1 MSERLKQQEEIKQR
15 AFAEANR
22 YMDNAK
28 DTLKKAR
35 KEDNYYEDKKYV
47 RTACGTAWHAVLIAL
62 DTFLLLKGAPS
73 LPKKKRKSI
82 EYYLMHVAEHDR
94 KLLKDLNSVYN
105 ILHLLGYYDGE
116 QNARVIAEGFDLACR
131 IIDRIRPDNPIP
143 WSELAKPS
151 PFSRLSSF
159 LLSFLG

>member
-1 MSERLKQQEEIKQR
+1 MSDRLKQQEEIKQR
-15 AFAEANR
+15 AFAEAMR
-22 YMDNAK
+22 YMENAK

-47 RTACGTAWHAVLIAL
+47 RTACGTAYNAVLIAL
-62 DTFLLLKGAPS
+62 DVILELKGVT

-94 KLLKDLNSVYN
+94 KLLKDLNTVYN
-105 ILHLLGYYDGE
+105 ILHLDGYYDGI
-116 QNARVIAEGFDLACR
+116 QNARIIAEGFDTAIK
-131 IIDRIRPDNPIP
+131 IIERIRPDNPIP

>member
-1 MSERLKQQEEIKQR
+1 MNDLLKNQEEIKQR

-35 KEDNYYEDKKYV
+35 KEDNLYDDKKYV

-62 DTFLLLKGAPS
+62 DAFLLLKGAP
-73 LPKKKRKSI
+73 PPQKKKRKSI
-82 EYYLMHVAEHDR
+82 EYYLMHIGEHDR
-94 KLLKDLNSVYN
+94 KFLKELNTAYE
-105 ILHLLGYYDGE
+105 IIHLNGYYDGVLD
-116 QNARVIAEGFDLACR
+116 ARVIAAGFEYAYK
-131 IIDRIRPDNPIP
+131 IIERIRPDNPIP
-143 WSELAKPS
+143 WSELTKPS

>member
-1 MSERLKQQEEIKQR
+1 MNNLLNNQEEIKQR
-15 AFAEANR
+15 GYAEAMR

-28 DTLKKAR
+28 ELLKKSR
-35 KEDNYYEDKKYV
+35 KDDYYYEDKKYV
-47 RTACGTAWHAVLIAL
+47 RISCGAAYHAVLIAL
-62 DTFLLLKGAPS
+62 DAFLELKGVPS

-94 KLLKDLNSVYN
+94 KLLKDLNNVYE
-105 ILHLLGYYDGE
+105 ILHLWGYYDGILD
-116 QNARVIAEGFDLACR
+116 ARVIAAGFDTAIK

-143 WSELAKPS
+143 WSELTKPS